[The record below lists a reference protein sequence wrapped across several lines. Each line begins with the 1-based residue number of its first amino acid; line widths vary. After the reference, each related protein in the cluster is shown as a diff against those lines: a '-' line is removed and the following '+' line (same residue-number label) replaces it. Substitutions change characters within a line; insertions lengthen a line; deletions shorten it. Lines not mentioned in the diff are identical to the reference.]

1 MAYYQT
7 TITLPPHARGIHIIT
22 PHIRKAIAELLP
34 QSTKSGQAHQTG
46 RSGPVGPVGPVGMV
60 HLFLQHTSAS
70 LAINENADP
79 DVRLDTEDW
88 LNKVAPANQPE
99 YRHTLE
105 GSDDLPAHFKSMMLG
120 VSLTVPL
127 VDGELGLGT
136 WQGIYLCEH
145 RDHGG
150 SRRVVITVSC

>member
-1 MAYYQT
+1 MSYHQT
-7 TITLPPHARGIHIIT
+7 TLTLPAYARGIHIIT
-22 PHIRKAIAELLP
+22 PKVEKAISQLLP
-34 QSTKSGQAHQTG
+34 HSAK
-46 RSGPVGPVGPVGMV
+46 VGLV
-60 HLFLQHTSAS
+60 HLFLLHTSAS

-88 LNKVAPANQPE
+88 LNKIAPEDQPE

-105 GSDDLPAHFKSMMLG
+105 GSDDLPAHLKSMMLG
-120 VSLTVPL
+120 VSLTIPL

-145 RDHGG
+145 RNLQEYGG
-150 SRRVVITVSC
+150 QRKLVITVNT

>member
-1 MAYYQT
+1 MSYQQT
-7 TITLPPHARGIHIIT
+7 TLTLPRFSRGIHIIT
-22 PHIRKAIAELLP
+22 PLIDDAIDKLL
-34 QSTKSGQAHQTG
+34 SNSVKTG
-46 RSGPVGPVGPVGMV
+46 LV

-79 DVRLDTEDW
+79 DVRWDTEDW
-88 LNKVAPANQPE
+88 LNKIAPADQPQ

-120 VSLTVPL
+120 VSLTIPL
-127 VDGELGLGT
+127 VSGSLGLGV

-145 RDHGG
+145 REDGG
-150 SRRVVITVSC
+150 LRRVVITISS

>member
-1 MAYYQT
+1 MSYQQT
-7 TITLPPHARGIHIIT
+7 TLTLPAYARGIHIIT
-22 PHIRKAIAELLP
+22 PVIEEALDKLIP
-34 QSTKSGQAHQTG
+34 QSCKAGL
-46 RSGPVGPVGPVGMV
+46 V

-88 LNKVAPANQPE
+88 LNKIAPVDQSPTQPQ

-105 GSDDLPAHFKSMMLG
+105 GADDLPAHFKSIMLG
-120 VSLTVPL
+120 VSLTIPIIN
-127 VDGELGLGT
+127 GALGLGT

-150 SRRVVITVSC
+150 QRRIVITVNT

>member
-1 MAYYQT
+1 MPYQQIT
-7 TITLPPHARGIHIIT
+7 LTLPPHTRGIHVIT
-22 PHIRKAIAELLP
+22 SLIRDAIRELIPSKTEAGL
-34 QSTKSGQAHQTG
+34 
-46 RSGPVGPVGPVGMV
+46 V

-79 DVRLDTEDW
+79 DVRLDAEDW
-88 LNKVAPANQPE
+88 LNKIAPANQPE
-99 YRHTLE
+99 YRHTFE
-105 GSDDLPAHFKSMMLG
+105 GSDDLPAHFKSMMFG

-127 VDGELGLGT
+127 VNGVLGLGT

-150 SRRVVITVSC
+150 QRRLIITVST

>member
-1 MAYYQT
+1 MLHA
-7 TITLPPHARGIHIIT
+7 LPSNYHYFTAHSRGIHIIT
-22 PHIRKAIAELLP
+22 HLIEDALDELIPSASKAGL
-34 QSTKSGQAHQTG
+34 
-46 RSGPVGPVGPVGMV
+46 V

-88 LNKVAPANQPE
+88 LNKIAPADQPE

-127 VDGELGLGT
+127 INGRLGLGM

-145 RDHGG
+145 RDLIKEYGG
-150 SRRVVITVSC
+150 QRKLVITVNT

>member
-1 MAYYQT
+1 MSYYQAT
-7 TITLPPHARGIHIIT
+7 LTLPAYTRGIHIIT
-22 PHIRKAIAELLP
+22 PKVEEAISQLLP
-34 QSTKSGQAHQTG
+34 HSAK
-46 RSGPVGPVGPVGMV
+46 VGLV
-60 HLFLQHTSAS
+60 HLFLLHTSAS

-88 LNKVAPANQPE
+88 LNKIAPEDQPE

-105 GSDDLPAHFKSMMLG
+105 GSDDLPAHLKSMMLG
-120 VSLTVPL
+120 VSLTIPL

-145 RDHGG
+145 RNLQEYGG
-150 SRRVVITVSC
+150 QRKLVITVNT

>member
-1 MAYYQT
+1 MAYQQT
-7 TITLPPHARGIHIIT
+7 TLTLPAYARGIHIIT
-22 PHIRKAIAELLP
+22 PLIEEAINQLLP
-34 QSTKSGQAHQTG
+34 NSAKAGL
-46 RSGPVGPVGPVGMV
+46 V

-79 DVRLDTEDW
+79 NVRLDTEDW
-88 LNKVAPANQPE
+88 LNKIAPADQPE

-105 GSDDLPAHFKSMMLG
+105 GSDDLPAHFKSMLFG

-127 VDGELGLGT
+127 VNGMLGLGT

-145 RDHGG
+145 RDHLEKYGG
-150 SRRVVITVSC
+150 NRKIIITVNT

>member
-7 TITLPPHARGIHIIT
+7 TLTLPPYARGIHIIT
-22 PHIRKAIAELLP
+22 SHIRQAIRELIP
-34 QSTKSGQAHQTG
+34 NAAQAG
-46 RSGPVGPVGPVGMV
+46 LV

-88 LNKVAPANQPE
+88 LNKVAPADQPE

-127 VDGELGLGT
+127 VAGELGLGI

-145 RDHGG
+145 RDYGG

>member
-1 MAYYQT
+1 MTYQQSL
-7 TITLPPHARGIHIIT
+7 ISLQPRSRGIHIIT
-22 PHIRKAIAELLP
+22 HEIEAALHELRP
-34 QSTKSGQAHQTG
+34 IMTG
-46 RSGPVGPVGPVGMV
+46 LV

-88 LNKVAPANQPE
+88 LNKVAPENQPE

-105 GSDDLPAHFKSMMLG
+105 GSDDLPAHFKSMLFG
-120 VSLTVPL
+120 VSLMVPI
-127 VDGELGLGT
+127 VDGRLGLGT

-145 RDHGG
+145 RNHGG
-150 SRRVVITVSC
+150 SRRLVVTVQGA

>member
-1 MAYYQT
+1 MPYHQT
-7 TITLPPHARGIHIIT
+7 TLTLPAYGRGIHIIT
-22 PHIRKAIAELLP
+22 PLIEDAIEALIPHSSEAGL
-34 QSTKSGQAHQTG
+34 
-46 RSGPVGPVGPVGMV
+46 V

-88 LNKVAPANQPE
+88 LNKIAPADLPE

-105 GSDDLPAHFKSMMLG
+105 GSDDLPAHFKSIMLG

-127 VDGELGLGT
+127 INGALELGM

-145 RDHGG
+145 RNHI
-150 SRRVVITVSC
+150 SQRKLVITVNT

>member
-1 MAYYQT
+1 MSHYQT
-7 TITLPPHARGIHIIT
+7 TLILPPYPRGIHIIT
-22 PHIRKAIAELLP
+22 SQIGDAIAKLLP
-34 QSTKSGQAHQTG
+34 TSTSAGL
-46 RSGPVGPVGPVGMV
+46 V

-88 LNKVAPANQPE
+88 LNKVAPADRPE

-127 VDGELGLGT
+127 VNGNLGLGT

-145 RDHGG
+145 RNHAG
-150 SRRVVITVSC
+150 SRKLVITVSG

>member
-1 MAYYQT
+1 MPYHQT
-7 TITLPPHARGIHIIT
+7 TITLPAHSRGIHIIT
-22 PHIRKAIAELLP
+22 HLIEDALDELIH
-34 QSTKSGQAHQTG
+34 SASK
-46 RSGPVGPVGPVGMV
+46 VGLV

-88 LNKVAPANQPE
+88 LNKIAPADQPE

-127 VDGELGLGT
+127 INGRLGLGM

-145 RDHGG
+145 RDLIKEYGG
-150 SRRVVITVSC
+150 QRKLVITVNT

>member
-1 MAYYQT
+1 MYQQT
-7 TITLPPHARGIHIIT
+7 TLTLKARSRGIHIVT
-22 PHIRKAIAELLP
+22 AEVEAALCDLQP
-34 QSTKSGQAHQTG
+34 VQTG
-46 RSGPVGPVGPVGMV
+46 LV

-88 LNKVAPANQPE
+88 LNKVAPENQPE

-105 GSDDLPAHFKSMMLG
+105 GNDDLPAHFKSMLFG
-120 VSLTVPL
+120 VSLTVPI
-127 VDGELGLGT
+127 VNGRLGLGT

-145 RDHGG
+145 RNHAGG
-150 SRRVVITVSC
+150 RRLIITVQGE

>member
-1 MAYYQT
+1 MPYHQT
-7 TITLPPHARGIHIIT
+7 TLTLPAYARGIHIIT
-22 PHIRKAIAELLP
+22 PLIENAIEPLIPYSSEAGL
-34 QSTKSGQAHQTG
+34 
-46 RSGPVGPVGPVGMV
+46 V

-88 LNKVAPANQPE
+88 LNRIAPADQPE

-105 GSDDLPAHFKSMMLG
+105 GSDDLPAHFKSIMLG
-120 VSLTVPL
+120 VSLTIPL
-127 VDGELGLGT
+127 INGVLGLGM

-145 RDHGG
+145 RNQI
-150 SRRVVITVSC
+150 SQRKLVITVNT